1 MIRRAVKK
9 RRTMNAEAGA
19 ASERAVMRLSRIS
32 AAALVSFGVLFS
44 ARAEPGVEAAKFI
57 AAARAQIGRTML
69 YDPAYVTLDY
79 PGGDVPLERGVCSDV
94 AVRAF
99 RALGIDL
106 QKELHED
113 MKRAFSA
120 YPQQWGL
127 SRPDA
132 SIDHRRVL
140 NLITFFKRRGK
151 ALPVTRHAADYQ
163 PGDLVTCL
171 VPPRLPHIMIVSD
184 IVSAEDP
191 QRYLVIHNIGQG
203 ARAEDRLFEF
213 QLTGHFRYW

>member
-1 MIRRAVKK
+1 
-9 RRTMNAEAGA
+9 
-19 ASERAVMRLSRIS
+19 MRLSRLP
-32 AAALVSFGVLFS
+32 AAALIAFGLLFS
-44 ARAEPGVEAAKFI
+44 ARAEPAAEVSKFL
-57 AAARAQIGRTML
+57 AAARAQIGRTVQ

-79 PGGDVPLERGVCSDV
+79 PGGDVPLDRGVCSDV

-113 MKRAFSA
+113 MKQAWSA
-120 YPQQWGL
+120 YPKQWGL
-127 SRPDA
+127 SRPD
-132 SIDHRRVL
+132 SNIDHRRVL

-151 ALPVTRHAADYQ
+151 ALPVTQDAADYR

-171 VPPRLPHIMIVSD
+171 VPPHLPHIMIVSD
-184 IVSAEDP
+184 AFSADDP
-191 QRYLVIHNIGQG
+191 QRRLIIHNIGQG

>member
-1 MIRRAVKK
+1 
-9 RRTMNAEAGA
+9 
-19 ASERAVMRLSRIS
+19 MRLSRLP
-32 AAALVSFGVLFS
+32 AAALIALGLLFS
-44 ARAEPGVEAAKFI
+44 ARAEPAVEVSKFL
-57 AAARAQIGRTML
+57 AAARAQIGRTVQ

-79 PGGDVPLERGVCSDV
+79 PGGDVPLDRGVCSDV

-113 MKRAFSA
+113 MKRAWSA
-120 YPQQWGL
+120 YPKQWGL
-127 SRPDA
+127 SRPDPN
-132 SIDHRRVL
+132 IDHRRVL

-151 ALPVTRHAADYQ
+151 AFPVTQDAADYL
-163 PGDLVTCL
+163 PGELVTCI
-171 VPPRLPHIMIVSD
+171 VPPHLPHIMIVSD
-184 IVSAEDP
+184 AFSADDP
-191 QRYLVIHNIGQG
+191 QRRLIIHNIGHG

>member
-1 MIRRAVKK
+1 
-9 RRTMNAEAGA
+9 
-19 ASERAVMRLSRIS
+19 MRLSRLP
-32 AAALVSFGVLFS
+32 AAALIAFGLLFS
-44 ARAEPGVEAAKFI
+44 ARAEPAAEVSKFL
-57 AAARAQIGRTML
+57 AAARAQIGRTVQ
-69 YDPAYVTLDY
+69 YDPAYVTLDD
-79 PGGDVPLERGVCSDV
+79 PGGDVPLDRGVCSDV

-113 MKRAFSA
+113 MKQAWSA
-120 YPQQWGL
+120 YPKQWGL
-127 SRPDA
+127 SRPD
-132 SIDHRRVL
+132 SNIDHRRVL

-151 ALPVTRHAADYQ
+151 ALPVTQDAADYR

-171 VPPRLPHIMIVSD
+171 VPPHLPHIMIVSD
-184 IVSAEDP
+184 AFSADDP
-191 QRYLVIHNIGQG
+191 RRRLIIHNIGQG